1 MKCSLDGYSN
11 WIYVWVYISEKWWW
25 ICKTRETNF
34 IQMSRALLSEFL
46 VLALILRERKCKYGI
61 LRRGKMTLQ
70 LHVVTVLQLSVEEE
84 LPLPHHPSS
93 PSKGHL
99 NAHSTNW
106 WYQLGEK
113 RSICTSRWSIFIVL
127 TISTLL
133 RNKLENG
140 DKRRDEVC

>member
-1 MKCSLDGYSN
+1 MNEICLPGLTDSSSFFRYVNSYVYSITVTIQTTFH
-11 WIYVWVYISEKWWW
+11 IYLWH
-25 ICKTRETNF
+25 
-34 IQMSRALLSEFL
+34 
-46 VLALILRERKCKYGI
+46 VLRCKYGI

>member
-1 MKCSLDGYSN
+1 MNEICLPGLTDSSSFFRYVNSYVYSITVTIQTTFH
-11 WIYVWVYISEKWWW
+11 IYLWH
-25 ICKTRETNF
+25 
-34 IQMSRALLSEFL
+34 
-46 VLALILRERKCKYGI
+46 VLKCKYGI